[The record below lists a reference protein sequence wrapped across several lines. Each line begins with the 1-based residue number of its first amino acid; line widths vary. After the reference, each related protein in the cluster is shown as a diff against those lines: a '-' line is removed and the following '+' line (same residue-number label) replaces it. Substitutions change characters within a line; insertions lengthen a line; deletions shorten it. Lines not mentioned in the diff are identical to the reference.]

1 MVTDMDTVVVMEVDM
16 TMVNDRER
24 GSLDFT
30 EDSRCNGY
38 GDGSGY
44 GYGNGYVVLHG
55 NGYGS
60 GKGISY
66 GNGYAYIGG
75 DGKGYDYS

>member
-1 MVTDMDTVVVMEVDM
+1 M
-16 TMVNDRER
+16 TTVNDREI

-30 EDSRCNGY
+30 KDSRCNGY
-38 GDGSGY
+38 GSGKGI

-66 GNGYAYIGG
+66 GNGYAYTGG